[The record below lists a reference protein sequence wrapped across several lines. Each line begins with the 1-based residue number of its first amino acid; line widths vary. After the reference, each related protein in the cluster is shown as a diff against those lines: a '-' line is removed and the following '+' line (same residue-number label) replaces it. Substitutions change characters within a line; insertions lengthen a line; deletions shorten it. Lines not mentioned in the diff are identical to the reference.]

1 MKNIGIVGLGL
12 KNPYT
17 YAPILKEKGAQVVAV
32 YDTYPELV
40 KEYANTFACA
50 EVYDSTRYPQVD
62 GVIISSINNQHTQ
75 LAKYFLSRDIPV
87 FIEKPLS
94 HNVDE
99 ALQFIDEHAGKPWFS
114 ASPLR
119 FSPVYIRM
127 AKDLHAGANP
137 VQYCRV
143 AVFHTMEHFMKDPR
157 KRWHDNPEEGG
168 GMLIDIGIHAIE
180 LLNMVMLEKQI
191 ASCRYSNSSSHYT
204 SSSSHDNHH
213 AIITY
218 EDGSCASVDVLC
230 ATSHLDYLVEAYTL
244 TERYANSDEI
254 PYLKGSW
261 NAENAYGGF
270 EKTIEAFL
278 DMVETKRPPISC
290 EETRRNFTLLKH
302 IIG

>member
-1 MKNIGIVGLGL
+1 MNKIGIVGLGL

-32 YDTYPELV
+32 YDTFPELV
-40 KEYANTFACA
+40 KEYAKTFACA
-50 EVYDSTRYPQVD
+50 EVYDITKYPHVD
-62 GVIISSINNQHTQ
+62 GVIISSINNQHTE
-75 LAKYFLSRDIPV
+75 LASYFLSRDIPV

-99 ALQFIDEHAGKPWFS
+99 ALLFIDQHKEKPWFS

-119 FSPVYIRM
+119 FSPVYVQM
-127 AKDLHAGANP
+127 EKDIHADENA

-143 AVFHTMEHFMKDPR
+143 AVFHTMDHFMKDSR
-157 KRWHDNPEEGG
+157 KRWHDDPEKGG

-180 LLNMVMLEKQI
+180 LLNLVMPEKNI
-191 ASCRYSNSSSHYT
+191 ASINYCKSSSHYK
-204 SSSSHDNHH
+204 SSFSHDNHH
-213 AIITY
+213 INVTY
-218 EDGSCASVDVLC
+218 EDGTCASVDVLC

-244 TERYANSDEI
+244 TKKYINLDEM
-254 PYLKGSW
+254 PYLKGDW
-261 NAENAYGGF
+261 NAGNAYGGF

-278 DMVETKRPPISC
+278 KMLETKRPPISS
-290 EETRRNFTLLKH
+290 EETKRNFILLKS